1 MKESCWANHSLKC
14 FNANAK
20 FCRATSLI
28 PQGDA
33 YNEEQTSTE
42 LQNHHTEAQLTEMER
57 IDRIIPDKLVTDEE
71 IADLL
76 SGEAEVL
83 QDGVIG

>member
-1 MKESCWANHSLKC
+1 
-14 FNANAK
+14 
-20 FCRATSLI
+20 
-28 PQGDA
+28 
-33 YNEEQTSTE
+33 
-42 LQNHHTEAQLTEMER
+42 MER